1 MLVRGM
7 YMYLINIVRYCQI
20 VSCGVWIHLQAM
32 YESICLH
39 QTLTTKGVFNLLDI
53 CQSDRKEVPYLCFKW
68 IFLLIPITISTNT
81 ILYMRKLTLTEV
93 GLLAQSYSDKRR
105 KNQD

>member
-1 MLVRGM
+1 MWCLDTFT
-7 YMYLINIVRYCQI
+7 LP
-20 VSCGVWIHLQAM
+20 QAM

-39 QTLTTKGVFNLLDI
+39 QTLTTKGVFNLLDV

-68 IFLLIPITISTNT
+68 IFLLIPITIRTITNT
-81 ILYMRKLTLTEV
+81 ILYMRKLRLTEV
-93 GLLAQSYSDKRR
+93 GLLAQSYSDKRW